1 MDPIYDPV
9 RARIEELQRTAV
21 TVHRERDRRDHGS
34 AATPIQPAT
43 AATAALPQPIQR
55 IEPDLRSGTCPQPTS
70 TAAAR

>member
-1 MDPIYDPV
+1 MEPIYDPV

-21 TVHRERDRRDHGS
+21 TARLERERRDHDS
-34 AATPIQPAT
+34 TATPIEPAT
-43 AATAALPQPIQR
+43 AVAATLPQPIKR